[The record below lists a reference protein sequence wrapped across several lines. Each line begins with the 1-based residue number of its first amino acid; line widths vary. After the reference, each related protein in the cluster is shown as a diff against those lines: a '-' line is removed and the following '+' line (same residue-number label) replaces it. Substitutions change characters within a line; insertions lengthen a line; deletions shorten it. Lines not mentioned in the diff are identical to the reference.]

1 MLKPSINDVLNKIDN
16 RYYLVGTISKRSREI
31 ISETIKYG
39 APNLYIRNT
48 DRDNKPVSL
57 ATKEVAQGAIS
68 YRLLTE
74 EEVVEQ
80 EALRRIEQENQI
92 KEGRDN

>member
-16 RYYLVGTISKRSREI
+16 RYYLVGTVSKRSREI
-31 ISETIKYG
+31 ITETIEHG
-39 APNLYIRNT
+39 EANLYIRNT

-57 ATKEVAQGAIS
+57 ATKEVAQGKIG

-74 EEVVEQ
+74 EEIQIQEDQRKEEQ
-80 EALRRIEQENQI
+80 ANQI
-92 KEGRDN
+92 KEAQQ

>member
-1 MLKPSINDVLNKIDN
+1 MLKPSINEVLNQIDN
-16 RYYLVGTISKRSREI
+16 RYYLVGTVAKRSREI
-31 ISETIKYG
+31 ISESIEYG

-57 ATKEVAQGAIS
+57 ATKEVAQGKIT

-74 EEVVEQ
+74 EEVEIQ
-80 EALRRIEQENQI
+80 EELRREEQANQI
-92 KEGRDN
+92 KEAE